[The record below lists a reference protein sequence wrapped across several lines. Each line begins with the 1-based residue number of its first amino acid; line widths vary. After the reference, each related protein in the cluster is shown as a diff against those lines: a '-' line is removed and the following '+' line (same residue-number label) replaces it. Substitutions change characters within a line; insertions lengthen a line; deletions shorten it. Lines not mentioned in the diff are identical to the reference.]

1 MAHIIPPTIG
11 RKVWFRPNGV
21 NVIGNKILSAIDAAD
36 TLDALQAMDATIVCV
51 IDNQTVNLLVVDHA
65 GESHAARGIRLVQPL
80 AGDLIPPEGSC
91 YCEWMPF
98 QIGQSRAQADVGS
111 TAGSTP

>member
-98 QIGQSRAQADVGS
+98 QVGQARSQIPA
-111 TAGSTP
+111 AGSAS

>member
-21 NVIGNKILSAIDAAD
+21 NVIGNKILQVFD
-36 TLDALQAMDATIVCV
+36 TDQALDASIVCV
-51 IDNQTVNLLVVDHA
+51 SDSQTVNLLVVDHA
-65 GESHAARGIRLVQPL
+65 GVTHAAPNIRLVQPL